1 MTANLRVDWPACQR
15 RGLCAE
21 VLPEVLSL
29 DEWGFPVVGAAVPPE
44 LIGLAQEAAA
54 VCPHSA
60 LRLIREA

>member
-21 VLPEVLSL
+21 ALPEMLSL
-29 DEWGFPVVGAAVPPE
+29 DEWGYPIVGAVVPSE
-44 LIGLAQEAAA
+44 LLHLAQDAVA

-60 LRLIREA
+60 LRLVRHA